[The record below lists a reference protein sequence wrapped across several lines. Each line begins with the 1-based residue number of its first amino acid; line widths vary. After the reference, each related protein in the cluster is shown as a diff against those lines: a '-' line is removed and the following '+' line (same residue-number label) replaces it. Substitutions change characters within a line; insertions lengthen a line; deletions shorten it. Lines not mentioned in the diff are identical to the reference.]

1 MPFNL
6 PNQITISRLVLAVVF
21 FSVIGFYRELD
32 HEQDRWLLDVSTV
45 LFGIAAITDWLDGFL
60 ARRRNQVTAFGRI
73 LDPFV
78 DKVLICGAFAYFAGS
93 GFIDESGENVTGVR
107 MWMVMV
113 IFGRELLVTGLRGFT
128 EARGGHYAASISGKT
143 KMVVQTVTALIIL
156 ITVARRDVV
165 FGSAFNDGLREV
177 LVWMTVVVTAFS
189 MVSYLWR
196 SKSILLEQPG
206 A

>member
-1 MPFNL
+1 
-6 PNQITISRLVLAVVF
+6 
-21 FSVIGFYRELD
+21 
-32 HEQDRWLLDVSTV
+32 
-45 LFGIAAITDWLDGFL
+45 
-60 ARRRNQVTAFGRI
+60 
-73 LDPFV
+73 
-78 DKVLICGAFAYFAGS
+78 
-93 GFIDESGENVTGVR
+93 
-107 MWMVMV
+107 MVMV